1 MKILPGGRRF
11 SRLWMLRIALVS
23 LAYYATAKLG
33 LMFAVVAGTITLT
46 WLPSGIAL
54 AAMLWSARGL
64 WPAVLAGAFLANAS
78 TGLPSWVAFG
88 IATGNALEAAAGA
101 FLLRRLFGFH
111 TSLGNVRD
119 VLALIGAATSS
130 AVVSASVG
138 IASLTLGGIIP
149 WDDGPWAWMIWWMG
163 DTTGMLIGTPAIFA
177 WTTLPYFTLSAI
189 SAIEVPVLLASLISA
204 SWSIF
209 DSSEFGGFGHYP
221 TAFALFPFVIWGALR
236 FGVWGSVT
244 VTLVIS
250 LLSII
255 ATTHGIGPFVVRSP
269 EYSLIRWWIFITL
282 VAIMGLLLG
291 ASRAEHRRAE
301 AALKQAQEELEQ
313 RVEKR
318 TRELIRINRTLR
330 QEIAMRK
337 SLEREVIQVSEDQQT
352 RLGQELHDGLG
363 QHLTG
368 VAFLGEALAEQL
380 SNHLP
385 TLRHSA
391 QEIVRLVNDAIS
403 TTRSLARGLCPAIL
417 ESGGLVAALQQLAD
431 ETSQRCGIQCIFDC
445 KNSTHPADKIVVI
458 NLYRI
463 AQEATNNAIRH
474 GKAKR
479 ISIEFATVD
488 GKHHLLVSDDGVGFN
503 PSAMTNPAGLGHHI
517 MGYRARVIGASLDIH
532 SRPEEGTQVS
542 VVCK

>member
-1 MKILPGGRRF
+1 
-11 SRLWMLRIALVS
+11 
-23 LAYYATAKLG
+23 
-33 LMFAVVAGTITLT
+33 
-46 WLPSGIAL
+46 
-54 AAMLWSARGL
+54 
-64 WPAVLAGAFLANAS
+64 
-78 TGLPSWVAFG
+78 
-88 IATGNALEAAAGA
+88 
-101 FLLRRLFGFH
+101 
-111 TSLGNVRD
+111 
-119 VLALIGAATSS
+119 
-130 AVVSASVG
+130 
-138 IASLTLGGIIP
+138 
-149 WDDGPWAWMIWWMG
+149 
-163 DTTGMLIGTPAIFA
+163 
-177 WTTLPYFTLSAI
+177 
-189 SAIEVPVLLASLISA
+189 
-204 SWSIF
+204 
-209 DSSEFGGFGHYP
+209 
-221 TAFALFPFVIWGALR
+221 
-236 FGVWGSVT
+236 
-244 VTLVIS
+244 
-250 LLSII
+250 
-255 ATTHGIGPFVVRSP
+255 
-269 EYSLIRWWIFITL
+269 
-282 VAIMGLLLG
+282 
-291 ASRAEHRRAE
+291 
-301 AALKQAQEELEQ
+301 
-313 RVEKR
+313 
-318 TRELIRINRTLR
+318 
-330 QEIAMRK
+330 MRK

-479 ISIEFATVD
+479 ISIELVTVD

-503 PSAMTNPAGLGHHI
+503 PSVMTNPAGLGHHI

-532 SRPEEGTQVS
+532 SRPEGGTQVS